1 MIEKI
6 ILSIL
11 ILILPGIILSLILF
25 NRKEITIIEF
35 YSLSQALSIAT
46 LAFITSI
53 LLFMNILI
61 NIYIIYALISV
72 FIIIIFILK
81 YFLKLKVKLIFDKY
95 QLLALIFLLVPIS
108 YYILY
113 FYSEPYF
120 SLTFSG
126 DPYYYVLHYKT
137 LYEGD
142 IISYYA
148 NRLSIFAPALFLVSF
163 PLDIPFSFISI
174 RYLTAYF
181 DILTGLMI
189 YSATLVSTKNKKWAL
204 IALLCFNIIL
214 FVNYSA
220 YFVSGLFA
228 NILAN
233 FLSFALIYLIF
244 YLKEENLKS
253 YFFLTILTL
262 TVLAMHISVGLL
274 FIALLIYFL
283 LTFRKKAFAL
293 PTKNSLAVIVPFL
306 ILTILGFTVIKT
318 GEIPL
323 LVYFFQYA
331 LGETGFFVVTPGDQ
345 TGDSFSY
352 IINNYFRFLI
362 PYISIASQYF
372 LLLYPLIIIP
382 FISFKFYKEKYIS
395 FNLIWFFIILIF
407 SNIFFGQ
414 YYRFSYQLYL
424 PTVILLSF
432 FIYKAFDKF
441 SDFISNI
448 KLFKKPIYALSLIFL
463 IIVSISTGISMGV
476 KFGYQVSVLKA
487 FNSYENSIFNAMNY
501 IKENFSDYTVI
512 STATSMEY
520 LTFYYNIKVVSGI
533 FKPQDLNYTGKFIVV
548 ISEKEYYFQHDNS
561 TEKLDLVLEYE
572 KAGFRKVYENEHVV
586 IFLPP

>member
-25 NRKEITIIEF
+25 NKKEVTIIEF

-53 LLFMNILI
+53 LLFIKIII
-61 NIYIIYALISV
+61 NIYIIYVLILI

-120 SLTFSG
+120 SLTPSG
-126 DPYYYVLHYKT
+126 DPLAYVYHYRI

-142 IISYYA
+142 IFFYYTI
-148 NRLSIFAPALFLVSF
+148 RQSIFIPALFLVSF
-163 PLDIPFSFISI
+163 PLDIPFSFMSI

-204 IALLCFNIIL
+204 IALLCFNTII
-214 FVNYSA
+214 FVNFSA

-228 NILAN
+228 NMLAN

-253 YFFLTILTL
+253 YFFLIVLTL
-262 TVLAMHISVGLL
+262 ATLTMNISVGLL
-274 FIALLIYFL
+274 FIALLVYFL
-283 LTFRKKAFAL
+283 LSFRIKVFKIQIKNAL
-293 PTKNSLAVIVPFL
+293 CVITPFL
-306 ILTILGFTVIKT
+306 ILVILGFTLIKF
-318 GEIPL
+318 ENLPL

-331 LGETGFFVVTPGDQ
+331 LGGAGFVVITPGSS
-345 TGDSFSY
+345 TGDSISY

-362 PYISIASQYF
+362 PYISIASQHF
-372 LLLYPLIIIP
+372 LLLYPLLIIP

-395 FNLIWFFIILIF
+395 FNLIWFFVILIL

-448 KLFKKPIYALSLIFL
+448 KLLKRPIYALSLIFL
-463 IIVSISTGISMGV
+463 IIVSISTGMSMGV
-476 KFGYQVSVLKA
+476 KFGYQVSVLNA
-487 FNSYENSIFNAMNY
+487 FNSYENAMFGAMNY

-512 STATSMEY
+512 STAATMDY
-520 LTFYYNIKVVSGI
+520 LTFYYNIKVIAGI
-533 FKPQDLNYTGKFIVV
+533 FKPQELNYTGKFIVV
-548 ISEKEYYFQHDNS
+548 ISKGEYYFQHDNS